1 MELSECRAGI
11 DGINNE
17 LLRLFC
23 KRMELSKN
31 VAEYKAEHGLP
42 VLDHARE
49 REVIYEMTE
58 KAGKDMEYYTK
69 VLYNVILDLSRAY
82 QSKLLNRD
90 TGISEQIRRYS
101 ENADAIFPKRA
112 TVACQGVEG
121 AYSQLVC
128 EKLFETVK
136 ISYFSSF
143 RDVFEAVKNG
153 VCEFGILPIENSTYG
168 TVTEV
173 YDLMKRY
180 SFCIVKCLRLRVDH
194 CLLAKPGT
202 KLSEIREVLSHSQG
216 IGQCGDFFAKHKEI
230 SARIR
235 QNTAAAAKETA
246 ETERR
251 DVAAIASS
259 ACAEL
264 YGLEVL
270 LRGIQND
277 PYNHTR
283 FICISRDGRIYPGAN
298 KISLMLTL
306 PHTPGSLYN
315 VLAKFTANGLNL
327 TKLENRPIEGSDFDA
342 RFYFDFEAS
351 PYDENVL
358 ALLDELNSSCEN
370 LVFLGGYTES

>member
-11 DGINNE
+11 DAINNE

-23 KRMELSKN
+23 ERMELSAN
-31 VAEYKAEHGLP
+31 VAQYKAEHGLP

-49 REVIYEMTE
+49 RDVIYSMTE
-58 KAGKDMEYYTK
+58 KAGADMEYYVK

-82 QSKLLNRD
+82 QSKLLSRG
-90 TGISEQIRRYS
+90 TGISEQIKRYS
-101 ENADAIFPKRA
+101 ESGSAVFPKRA

-121 AYSQLVC
+121 AYSQLAC

-143 RDVFEAVKNG
+143 RDVFEAVRDG
-153 VCEFGILPIENSTYG
+153 ACEFGMLPIENSTHG

-173 YDLMKRY
+173 YDLMRQY
-180 SFCIVKCLRLRVDH
+180 SFCIVRCLRLRVDH
-194 CLLAKPGT
+194 CLLAAPGT
-202 KLSEIREVLSHSQG
+202 SLSEIREVLSHSQG
-216 IGQCGDFFAKHKEI
+216 LGQCGDFFAAHKDI
-230 SARIR
+230 TARVC
-235 QNTAAAAKETA
+235 QNTAVAAKEVA
-246 ETERR
+246 SSGRR
-251 DVAAIASS
+251 DIAAIASS

-270 LRGIQND
+270 ASGIQNN
-277 PYNHTR
+277 PHNYTR

-315 VLAKFTANGLNL
+315 ILAKFAANGLNL
-327 TKLENRPIEGSDFDA
+327 TKLESRPIEGSDFDA

-351 PYDENVL
+351 PYDPVVL
-358 ALLDELNSSCEN
+358 SLLDELNAQCDK